1 MTGYNSYG
9 WRWTPTLLVALL
21 AFPISAVASPTS
33 GAIFGRVID
42 QDTHQPL
49 DGVTVVASGP
59 QGDQAILTDAK
70 GQYEL
75 RGLVIG
81 DYLVRFFRGAVAI
94 EHSATVLMD
103 QTVRVNAR
111 LPSAPEAVQTIAVT
125 QRAPAI
131 DVGSTRVGV
140 TLNRDFAANVPNG
153 LSVSD
158 LLEKAPGATSDAT
171 GLVLSGGTGLEN
183 TYYLDGLNITSL
195 KNGALGTNLFVPF
208 LDEVEIVS
216 AGYGAEYGRA
226 LGGVVNMA
234 TKSGSNEWHA
244 SAFSYLSPGA
254 FSGGQ
259 QRIASRGSSLTGV
272 TEPDY
277 STTLGAEVGG
287 PIIKNKLF
295 FWVGY
300 APEIIHNHLVQY
312 ADRFVE
318 HVDPSTRQPDGTQ
331 ANNPDGTPT
340 TVPLYRNSYAGQT
353 TNQHYAGKLTWK
365 LTPEQTLSL
374 SLYGIYSQK
383 QYMQGANM
391 DYMAGMSN
399 EKTRTNDITARWTA
413 AFFERRWRLDA
424 TLGMHIEQFS
434 NRPVFP
440 AAAQVNFVEWDTTAT
455 SLADFNP
462 SVAGQCAG
470 NSATGFNPCPVY
482 GYQSGGYGEME
493 DINAFRLAGQLK
505 STNIFHAAG
514 LHELKY
520 GFDGEF
526 VQYGDKVWYSGPDGS
541 RVLTYSSETGNTYYS
556 LFQLPPGVQVSQL
569 SSPSGLLS
577 APYYQDAIQATT
589 RQFNTGLFLQESY
602 SPLSHLTFNLGV
614 RWEMQR
620 MQDYQGNTALSIND
634 NIAPRVGVVFDPSK
648 EGRSKIFAHYG
659 RYYESIPMNLAARG
673 FAGLGSLASSGPPF
687 GSDSN
692 PTILSSADL
701 AVQKGLKGS
710 YNDEVV
716 VGGQYEVLQDLVIG
730 TTLIYRWLGRAIEDM
745 YDREHP
751 NDGPTIVGNPA
762 GATRTYQ
769 ALQFTANKRFA
780 RRWFLAGSYTLSRL
794 RGNYVGLY
802 DADNN
807 QLNPNQST
815 QYDAPGIMVNRNGPL
830 PNDRPHLIR
839 LDGYYTQPFGHSS
852 LTAGLGF
859 VGRSGQPL
867 NALGGFQATAD
878 NDSYILPRGSMGR
891 TPFVTRFDLHLAY
904 RRSVL
909 GRLSAE
915 VFFDIFNLFN
925 QRTVLTQDQVY
936 TADQVTPI
944 SGGSKADLQN
954 LTTTDANN
962 NVVPVTK
969 NPNFLMPTSYQAPIS
984 GRLGVRV
991 FF

>member
-1 MTGYNSYG
+1 
-9 WRWTPTLLVALL
+9 
-21 AFPISAVASPTS
+21 
-33 GAIFGRVID
+33 
-42 QDTHQPL
+42 
-49 DGVTVVASGP
+49 
-59 QGDQAILTDAK
+59 
-70 GQYEL
+70 
-75 RGLVIG
+75 
-81 DYLVRFFRGAVAI
+81 
-94 EHSATVLMD
+94 
-103 QTVRVNAR
+103 
-111 LPSAPEAVQTIAVT
+111 
-125 QRAPAI
+125 
-131 DVGSTRVGV
+131 
-140 TLNRDFAANVPNG
+140 
-153 LSVSD
+153 
-158 LLEKAPGATSDAT
+158 
-171 GLVLSGGTGLEN
+171 
-183 TYYLDGLNITSL
+183 
-195 KNGALGTNLFVPF
+195 
-208 LDEVEIVS
+208 
-216 AGYGAEYGRA
+216 
-226 LGGVVNMA
+226 
-234 TKSGSNEWHA
+234 
-244 SAFSYLSPGA
+244 
-254 FSGGQ
+254 
-259 QRIASRGSSLTGV
+259 
-272 TEPDY
+272 
-277 STTLGAEVGG
+277 
-287 PIIKNKLF
+287 
-295 FWVGY
+295 
-300 APEIIHNHLVQY
+300 
-312 ADRFVE
+312 
-318 HVDPSTRQPDGTQ
+318 
-331 ANNPDGTPT
+331 
-340 TVPLYRNSYAGQT
+340 
-353 TNQHYAGKLTWK
+353 
-365 LTPEQTLSL
+365 
-374 SLYGIYSQK
+374 
-383 QYMQGANM
+383 
-391 DYMAGMSN
+391 
-399 EKTRTNDITARWTA
+399 
-413 AFFERRWRLDA
+413 
-424 TLGMHIEQFS
+424 
-434 NRPVFP
+434 
-440 AAAQVNFVEWDTTAT
+440 
-455 SLADFNP
+455 
-462 SVAGQCAG
+462 
-470 NSATGFNPCPVY
+470 
-482 GYQSGGYGEME
+482 
-493 DINAFRLAGQLK
+493 
-505 STNIFHAAG
+505 
-514 LHELKY
+514 
-520 GFDGEF
+520 
-526 VQYGDKVWYSGPDGS
+526 
-541 RVLTYSSETGNTYYS
+541 
-556 LFQLPPGVQVSQL
+556 
-569 SSPSGLLS
+569 
-577 APYYQDAIQATT
+577 
-589 RQFNTGLFLQESY
+589 
-602 SPLSHLTFNLGV
+602 
-614 RWEMQR
+614 MQR

>member
-1 MTGYNSYG
+1 MTSRKSYA
-9 WRWTPTLLVALL
+9 WRWFAAAVVATLAW
-21 AFPISAVASPTS
+21 PGSAIASPTT
-33 GAIFGRVID
+33 GAIVGRVVD
-42 QDTHQPL
+42 QDTRQPL
-49 DGVTVVASGP
+49 DGVTVVVSGP
-59 QGDQAILTDAK
+59 QGDQAALTDAK

-75 RGLVIG
+75 RGLPIG
-81 DYLVRFFRGAVAI
+81 DYLVRFFRGSVAI

-103 QTVRVNAR
+103 QTVKVNAR
-111 LPSAPEAVQTIAVT
+111 LPSAPEAIRTIAVT

-140 TLNRDFAANVPNG
+140 TLNSEFAANVPNG

-183 TYYLDGLNITSL
+183 TYYLDGLNVTSL
-195 KNGALGTNLFVPF
+195 KNGALRTNLFVPF

-295 FWVGY
+295 FWAGY

-318 HVDPSTRQPDGTQ
+318 HVDPSTGQLNGNQ
-331 ANNPDGTPT
+331 ANNPDGNPT
-340 TVPLYRNSYAGQT
+340 TIPLYRNSYAGQT

-374 SLYGIYSQK
+374 SLYGIYSEK

-391 DYMAGMSN
+391 DYVAGMSN
-399 EKTRTNDITARWTA
+399 EKTHTNDITARWTA
-413 AFFERRWRLDA
+413 AFFQRRWRLDA

-440 AAAQVNFVEWDTTAT
+440 AAAQVNYVEWDTTAK
-455 SLADFNP
+455 SLADFNS
-462 SVAGQCAG
+462 SVAGQCAA
-470 NSATGFNPCPVY
+470 NLATGFNPCPVY
-482 GYQSGGYGEME
+482 GYQSGGYGQME
-493 DINAFRLAGQLK
+493 DINALRLAGQLK

-520 GFDGEF
+520 GADGEF

-541 RVLTYSSETGNTYYS
+541 RVIQVMFGDAPIYMSQ
-556 LFQLPPGVQVSQL
+556 FRLPPGMQISQVNQL
-569 SSPSGLLS
+569 SDLLR
-577 APYYQDAIQATT
+577 APYYQDVIQATT

-602 SPLSHLTFNLGV
+602 SPFSLLTVNLGV

-620 MQDYQGNTALSIND
+620 MQDYLGNTALSIYD
-634 NIAPRVGVVFDPSK
+634 NIAPRVGVIFDPSK
-648 EGRSKIFAHYG
+648 EGRAKIFAHYG

-673 FAGLGSLASSGPPF
+673 FAGLGALSSTGPPF
-687 GSDSN
+687 GSDNN
-692 PTILSSADL
+692 PIITSG
-701 AVQKGLKGS
+701 AVLPVQPGLKGS

-716 VGGQYEVLQDLVIG
+716 LGGQYEVLRDLVIG
-730 TTLIYRWLGRAIEDM
+730 TTLIYRWLGRAIEDT
-745 YDREHP
+745 YDQAHP
-751 NDGPTIVGNPA
+751 NDGPAIVVNPP

-769 ALQFTANKRFA
+769 AVQFTANKRFA
-780 RRWFLAGSYTLSRL
+780 RRWFFAGSYTLSRL

-839 LDGYYTQPFGHSS
+839 LDGYFTQPFGHSS

-867 NALGGFQATAD
+867 NALGGFQSPTD
-878 NDSYILPRGSMGR
+878 NNSYILPRGSMGR
-891 TPFVTRFDLHLAY
+891 TPFVTRLDLHLAY
-904 RRSVL
+904 RRSVR
-909 GRLSAE
+909 GQLSAE

-944 SGGSKADLQN
+944 PGESKANLQN
-954 LTTTDANN
+954 LTNN
-962 NVVPVTK
+962 NMVPVTK

>member
-1 MTGYNSYG
+1 MTCHKSYL
-9 WRWTPTLLVALL
+9 WRWLPVAIVAML
-21 AFPISAVASPTS
+21 AFPSSGVASPTT
-33 GAIFGRVID
+33 GAIVGRVVD
-42 QDTHQPL
+42 QDTRQPI
-49 DGVTVVASGP
+49 DGVTVVVSGP
-59 QGDQAILTDAK
+59 QGEQAALTDGK

-75 RGLVIG
+75 RDLPIG
-81 DYLVRFFRGAVAI
+81 AYLVRFFRGAVAI
-94 EHSATVLMD
+94 EQSATVLMD

-140 TLNRDFAANVPNG
+140 TLNSEFAANVPNG

-277 STTLGAEVGG
+277 TTTLGAEVGG

-312 ADRFVE
+312 ADKFVE
-318 HVDPSTRQPDGTQ
+318 HVDPSTGQPDGTQ
-331 ANNPDGTPT
+331 ANNPDGNPT
-340 TVPLYRNSYAGQT
+340 TIPLYRNSHAGQT

-391 DYMAGMSN
+391 DYVAGMSN

-413 AFFERRWRLDA
+413 AFFQRRWRLDA

-440 AAAQVNFVEWDTTAT
+440 AAAQVNYVEWDTTAA
-455 SLADFNP
+455 SLAQFNP
-462 SVAGQCAG
+462 SVAGQCAA
-470 NSATGFNPCPVY
+470 NLATGFNPCAVY

-520 GFDGEF
+520 GFDGEL
-526 VQYGDKVWYSGPDGS
+526 VQYGDKIWYSGLDGA
-541 RVLTYSSETGNTYYS
+541 RALVFTTGGDNTYYS
-556 LFQLPPGVQVSQL
+556 LFRLPPGVQASQL
-569 SSPSGLLS
+569 NSLSDLLE

-589 RQFNTGLFLQESY
+589 RQYNTGLFLQESY
-602 SPLSHLTFNLGV
+602 SPLSHLTVNLGV

-620 MQDYQGNTALSIND
+620 MQDYLGNTVLSIND
-634 NIAPRVGVVFDPSK
+634 NIAPRVGVIFDPSK
-648 EGRSKIFAHYG
+648 EGRAKIFAHYG

-673 FAGLGSLASSGPPF
+673 FAGVGG
-687 GSDSN
+687 
-692 PTILSSADL
+692 LSSVGSSFSSASPIITSSPML
-701 AVQKGLKGS
+701 AVQPGLKGS

-716 VGGQYEVLQDLVIG
+716 LGGQYEVLRDLVIG
-730 TTLIYRWLGRAIEDM
+730 TTLIYRWLGRAIEDT
-745 YDREHP
+745 YDQAHP
-751 NDGPTIVGNPA
+751 DDGPTIVVNPA

-769 ALQFTANKRFA
+769 AVQFTANKRFA
-780 RRWFLAGSYTLSRL
+780 RRWFLASSYTLSRL

-802 DADNN
+802 DADND
-807 QLNPNQST
+807 QRNPNQST

-839 LDGYYTQPFGHSS
+839 LDGYYTQPFAHSS

-867 NALGGFQATAD
+867 NALGGFQSTTD

-909 GRLSAE
+909 GQLSAE
-915 VFFDIFNLFN
+915 VFVDIFNLFD
-925 QRTVLTQDQVY
+925 QRTVLTQDQMY
-936 TADQVTPI
+936 TADVVTPL
-944 SGGSKADLQN
+944 SGGSRADLKN
-954 LTTTDANN
+954 LTTADANGSLA
-962 NVVPVTK
+962 PVTK
-969 NPNFLMPTSYQAPIS
+969 NPNFLLPTSYQAPIS

>member
-1 MTGYNSYG
+1 MTCHKSYL
-9 WRWTPTLLVALL
+9 WRWLPVAIVAML
-21 AFPISAVASPTS
+21 AFPSSGVASPTT
-33 GAIFGRVID
+33 GAIVGRVVD
-42 QDTHQPL
+42 QDTRQPI
-49 DGVTVVASGP
+49 DGVTVVVSGP
-59 QGDQAILTDAK
+59 QGEQAALTDGK

-75 RGLVIG
+75 RDLPIG
-81 DYLVRFFRGAVAI
+81 AYLVRFFRGAVAI
-94 EHSATVLMD
+94 EQSATVLMD

-140 TLNRDFAANVPNG
+140 TLNSEFAANVPNG

-277 STTLGAEVGG
+277 TTTLGAEVGG

-318 HVDPSTRQPDGTQ
+318 HVDPSTGQLDGNQ

-383 QYMQGANM
+383 QYMPGANM
-391 DYMAGMSN
+391 DYVANMSN

-413 AFFERRWRLDA
+413 AFFDRRWRLDA

-440 AAAQVNFVEWDTTAT
+440 AAAQVNYVEWDTTAA
-455 SLADFNP
+455 SLAQFNP
-462 SVAGQCAG
+462 SVAGQCAA
-470 NSATGFNPCPVY
+470 NLATGFNPCAVY

-520 GFDGEF
+520 GFDGEL
-526 VQYGDKVWYSGPDGS
+526 VQYGDKIWYSGLDGA
-541 RVLTYSSETGNTYYS
+541 RALVFTTGGDNTYYS
-556 LFQLPPGVQVSQL
+556 LFRLPPGVQASQL
-569 SSPSGLLS
+569 NSLSDLLE

-589 RQFNTGLFLQESY
+589 RQYNTGLFLQESY
-602 SPLSHLTFNLGV
+602 SPLSHLTVNLGV

-620 MQDYQGNTALSIND
+620 MQDYLGNTVLSIND
-634 NIAPRVGVVFDPSK
+634 NIAPRVGVIFDPSK
-648 EGRSKIFAHYG
+648 EGRAKIFAHYG

-673 FAGLGSLASSGPPF
+673 FAGVGG
-687 GSDSN
+687 
-692 PTILSSADL
+692 LSSVGSSFSSASPIITSSPML
-701 AVQKGLKGS
+701 AVQPGLKGS

-716 VGGQYEVLQDLVIG
+716 LGGQYEVLRDLVIG
-730 TTLIYRWLGRAIEDM
+730 TTLIYRWLGRAIEDT
-745 YDREHP
+745 YDQAHP
-751 NDGPTIVGNPA
+751 DDGPTIVVNPA

-769 ALQFTANKRFA
+769 AVQFTANKRFA
-780 RRWFLAGSYTLSRL
+780 RRWFLASSYTLSRL

-802 DADNN
+802 DADND
-807 QLNPNQST
+807 QRNPNQST

-839 LDGYYTQPFGHSS
+839 LDGYYTQPFAHSS

-867 NALGGFQATAD
+867 NALGGFQSTTD

-909 GRLSAE
+909 GQLSAE
-915 VFFDIFNLFN
+915 VFVDIFNLFD
-925 QRTVLTQDQVY
+925 QRTVLTQDQMY
-936 TADQVTPI
+936 TADVVTPL
-944 SGGSKADLQN
+944 SGGSRADLKN
-954 LTTTDANN
+954 LTTADANGSLA
-962 NVVPVTK
+962 PVTK
-969 NPNFLMPTSYQAPIS
+969 NPNFLLPTSYQAPIS